1 MQGNTN
7 SNFFKSILE
16 FFQLEECFTHN
27 TQTNKETIYNE
38 NLIIDFNYINNDG
51 HLLGRK
57 KTQLMKYK

>member
-38 NLIIDFNYINNDG
+38 NLIIDFNYINNDDITWK
-51 HLLGRK
+51 K